1 MSPLNPIKN
10 FIVDFSGLAKDALHI
25 YVALAV
31 FLGACLIFGW
41 RASQW
46 KPVLLVLVVVVV
58 GEVIDIHDTL
68 IIEKRVFLDGN
79 WHDIWNT
86 MLAPIA
92 LFLFARFTNIF
103 ESPEPAPPMLGDTE
117 SGD

>member
-25 YVALAV
+25 YVALIV

-46 KPVLLVLVVVVV
+46 KPVVLVLAVVVV
-58 GEVIDIHDTL
+58 GEIIDIHDTQ

-103 ESPEPAPPMLGDTE
+103 KSTEPAPPVPDDTE